1 MSSAPADAAVG
12 TISPPAAPPAPSASP
27 PPAHRW
33 WALVVIGLAQL
44 MVVLD
49 ATIVNIALPSAQRD
63 LGFSND
69 DRQWVVTAYSLAFGS
84 LLLLGGRLADLFG
97 RKTTLLIGLIGFAA
111 SSALAGAAGG
121 FTLLVVGR
129 ALQGAF
135 GAMLAPSALSL
146 LTTTFTDPKER
157 GRAFGVF
164 GAIAGSGGAV
174 GLLLGGVL
182 TEHLNWRWTL
192 YVNLVI
198 AVLAVAGAL
207 LFIRRPAPAQRPK
220 LDLLGTLLVS
230 SGLFC
235 IVFGFSNAETYA
247 WSDPMCWGFLAGGVV
262 LLLAFTGWQT
272 RAAHPLLP
280 LRVFADRNRSAS
292 YLMVFATGAGMFG
305 IFLFLTYYLQ
315 QILGYTPVK
324 TGLAFLPMILMLML
338 LAQLS
343 INVLMPR
350 IGPKIM
356 VPIGTLLAAGGLVW
370 LTRLDL
376 NSSYSAHILPPL
388 LLIGAG
394 IGMVMPPAMSLA
406 TLGIAPADQGVA
418 SATVNTMQQVGGS
431 IGTALF
437 STMATT
443 AAGDYVKD
451 HGTSKPALAQAAV
464 HSYATVYW
472 WAAGLFAV
480 GFLIAIF
487 LYRKGRPLA
496 AAPTPEPVDAHTP
509 GAPDDLTVAAP
520 QEQPTAE
527 LPAAAPAAE
536 PLRTGVRGRVL
547 GDFDAPVASAVT
559 LIDQAGRQVARAVPG
574 PDGSYALSAPYGRYV
589 LVASAPDRKPEISE
603 LVLGTEPV
611 EHNVR
616 LAGTG
621 GLFGTVSG
629 TAGPIEGALLV
640 VTDAEGSVVDSA
652 MSAADGGYRL
662 PALPPAAYTFTAGA
676 EGHQPYAALVTVTG
690 SAPTRHDASLTAA
703 ATVRGT
709 VKGPQGEP
717 VDDALVTL
725 LDTAGNVVARHTTGP
740 DGVYTF
746 TGLTGLDYT
755 LIAAGYPPAASQITV
770 PSDAGNGFD
779 VLLGHSD

>member
-1 MSSAPADAAVG
+1 MSTATADAAVG
-12 TISPPAAPPAPSASP
+12 TISPSPPPKAAPPPS
-27 PPAHRW
+27 HRW

-49 ATIVNIALPSAQRD
+49 ATIVNIALPSAQQD

-69 DRQWVVTAYSLAFGS
+69 ARQWVVTAYSLAFGS

-97 RKTTLLIGLIGFAA
+97 RKTTLLIGLVGFAA

-121 FTLLVVGR
+121 FTMLVVGR

-135 GAMLAPSALSL
+135 GALLAPSALSL

-192 YVNLVI
+192 YVNLAI
-198 AVLAVAGAL
+198 AVLAVIGAL
-207 LFIRRPAPAQRPK
+207 VFIRRPAPAQRPK

-230 SGLFC
+230 SGLFGV
-235 IVFGFSNAETYA
+235 VFGFSNAETYA
-247 WSDPMCWGFLAGGVV
+247 WSDVMCWGFLAGGAL

-272 RAAHPLLP
+272 KAAHPLLP

-370 LTRLDL
+370 LTKLDL
-376 NSSYSAHILPPL
+376 GSSYTANILPPL

-406 TLGIAPADQGVA
+406 TLGIAPGDQGVA

-437 STMATT
+437 STMATS
-443 AAGDYVKD
+443 AASDYAKD
-451 HGTSKPALAQAAV
+451 HGASRAARAEAAV

-472 WAAGLFAV
+472 WAAGLFAL
-480 GFLIAIF
+480 GFVIALF
-487 LYRKGRPLA
+487 LYRRGRPLA
-496 AAPTPEPVDAHTP
+496 ASPAPAV
-509 GAPDDLTVAAP
+509 
-520 QEQPTAE
+520 
-527 LPAAAPAAE
+527 AAAPEDKAVVPQPAEAAPE
-536 PLRTGVRGRVL
+536 ASAAPTAASPRTGGAGRADVRGRVL
-547 GDFDAPVASAVT
+547 GEHGAPLASAVT
-559 LIDQAGRQVARAVPG
+559 LIDQAGRQVARAVPA

-589 LVASAPDRKPEISE
+589 LVASAPDCRPRISE
-603 LVLGTEPV
+603 LVLGAGPV
-611 EHNVR
+611 EHNVE
-616 LAGTG
+616 LCGTG
-621 GLFGTVSG
+621 GLFGTVG
-629 TAGPIEGALLV
+629 KADGPIEGALLV
-640 VTDAEGSVVDSA
+640 VTDAEGSVVDSTV
-652 MSAADGGYRL
+652 SAADGSYRL
-662 PALPPAAYTFTAGA
+662 PALPPATYTFTAGA
-676 EGHQPYAALVTVTG
+676 QGHQPYAALVTVNG
-690 SAPTRHDASLTAA
+690 SAPTRHDAALAPS

-709 VKGPQGEP
+709 VYGPLGTP
-717 VDDALVTL
+717 VDDARVTL
-725 LDTAGNVVARHTTGP
+725 LDAAGNVVARHTTGP

-746 TGLTGLDYT
+746 TGLTGPDYT
-755 LIAAGYPPAASQITV
+755 LIAAGYPPAASQVTL
-770 PSDAGNGFD
+770 PTDDREGFD